1 MAQKFAIG
9 KVVQLSDRASASL
22 KNSYGVNG
30 LVYIAQFDGTSNPYG
45 LRPLDKD
52 GNEDK
57 NGVFNWARTYELQEV
72 IVKKSSRERMTEQVE
87 KHQAEIAAIET
98 KIENIKSKLEYMD
111 EIKSDEYD
119 DNEFKAYQAIT
130 IISRPGMS
138 KLDQAKAL
146 AVLIAGK

>member
-9 KVVQLSDRASASL
+9 KVVQLSDRACAVL
-22 KNSYGVNG
+22 KNSYGKNG

-45 LRPLDKD
+45 LLPLDNDGNALKD
-52 GNEDK
+52 G
-57 NGVFNWARTYELQEV
+57 GFNWARPYELQEV
-72 IVKKSSRERMTEQVE
+72 ILKKSSRERMIEQVE
-87 KHQAEIAAIET
+87 KHQVEIKAIEAR
-98 KIENIKSKLEYMD
+98 IENIQSKLDYMD

>member
-1 MAQKFAIG
+1 MAQKFATG
-9 KVVQLSDRASASL
+9 KVVQLSDRACATL

-52 GNEDK
+52 GKEDT
-57 NGVFNWARTYELQEV
+57 NGVFSWARPYELQEV
-72 IVKKSSRERMTEQVE
+72 IVKKSSRERMVEQVE
-87 KHQAEIAAIET
+87 KHQAEIKEFEARIE
-98 KIENIKSKLEYMD
+98 KIQSKLDYMD